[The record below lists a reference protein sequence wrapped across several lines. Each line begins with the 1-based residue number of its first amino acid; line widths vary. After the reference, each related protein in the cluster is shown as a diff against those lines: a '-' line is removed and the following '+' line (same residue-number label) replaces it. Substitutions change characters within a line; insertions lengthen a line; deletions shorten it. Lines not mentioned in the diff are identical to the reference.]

1 MRKLVNRLVL
11 LGVAA
16 GAVYALR
23 NYLQDSA
30 GAKRGDVQVVLD
42 TGDTVEPGSAEA
54 QEFADVARKI
64 LEISG
69 QAGQGQAS
77 AG

>member
-1 MRKLVNRLVL
+1 MRKLLGRLIL
-11 LGVAA
+11 LGAAA
-16 GAVYALR
+16 GAVYAMR

-30 GAKRGDVQVVLD
+30 GAKRGDVHIVLD
-42 TGDTVEPGSAEA
+42 TGATVEPGSAEA
-54 QEFADVARKI
+54 QEFVDVARKV

-69 QAGQGQAS
+69 ETGQGQAS

>member
-1 MRKLVNRLVL
+1 MRKFLRRLIL
-11 LGVAA
+11 LGAAA

-30 GAKRGDVQVVLD
+30 GAKRGDVQIVLD
-42 TGDTVEPGSAEA
+42 TGATVELGSAEA

-69 QAGQGQAS
+69 
-77 AG
+77 

>member
-1 MRKLVNRLVL
+1 VRKFLKRLIL
-11 LGVAA
+11 LGAAA

-30 GAKRGDVQVVLD
+30 GAKRGDVQIVLD
-42 TGDTVEPGSAEA
+42 TGATVEPSSAEA

-69 QAGQGQAS
+69 QTS
-77 AG
+77 

>member
-16 GAVYALR
+16 SAVYAMR

-30 GAKRGDVQVVLD
+30 GAKQGDVHIVLD
-42 TGDTVEPGSAEA
+42 TGATIEPGSAEA
-54 QEFADVARKI
+54 QEFVDVARKI

-69 QAGQGQAS
+69 ETGQGQAS

>member
-1 MRKLVNRLVL
+1 MRKLLGRLVL
-11 LGVAA
+11 LGAA
-16 GAVYALR
+16 VGAVYALR

-30 GAKRGDVQVVLD
+30 GAKRGDVQIVLD
-42 TGDTVEPGSAEA
+42 TGATVEPDAAEA
-54 QEFADVARKI
+54 QEFVDVARNI

-69 QAGQGQAS
+69 RQTGQVS